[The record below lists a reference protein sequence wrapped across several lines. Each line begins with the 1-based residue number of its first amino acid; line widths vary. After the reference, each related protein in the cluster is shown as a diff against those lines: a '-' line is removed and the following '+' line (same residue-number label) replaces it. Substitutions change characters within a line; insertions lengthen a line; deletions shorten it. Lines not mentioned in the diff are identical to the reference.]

1 MRLRGCSNIST
12 RSRQALIPCRI
23 PDSAVR
29 SDNAATACSGS
40 GSSAP
45 WCLRFS
51 LISWPLHTARP
62 VRTAPVARC
71 DVMGMPALETSV
83 AISSYACLT
92 KADLDGFL
100 PSPYNATSWSF
111 TALTR
116 TSVSSA
122 VIRYWRAPGKFAII
136 IAMCHGTSAP
146 AFKGNVR
153 WRSGWF
159 IAHYAQTTPMTN
171 VVTSDQ
177 PILDLEATCTLRLI
191 LAFQIV
197 KIEPILISGEGAWSL
212 C

>member
-1 MRLRGCSNIST
+1 MRRPRRSHEGPGVAMRDVLLVERVDRDGVGGDGGRGTTGAGGVFGDLRRLRGCSNIST

-45 WCLRFS
+45 WCLRCS

-100 PSPYNATSWSF
+100 PSPYNATS
-111 TALTR
+111 
-116 TSVSSA
+116 
-122 VIRYWRAPGKFAII
+122 
-136 IAMCHGTSAP
+136 
-146 AFKGNVR
+146 
-153 WRSGWF
+153 
-159 IAHYAQTTPMTN
+159 
-171 VVTSDQ
+171 
-177 PILDLEATCTLRLI
+177 
-191 LAFQIV
+191 
-197 KIEPILISGEGAWSL
+197 
-212 C
+212 